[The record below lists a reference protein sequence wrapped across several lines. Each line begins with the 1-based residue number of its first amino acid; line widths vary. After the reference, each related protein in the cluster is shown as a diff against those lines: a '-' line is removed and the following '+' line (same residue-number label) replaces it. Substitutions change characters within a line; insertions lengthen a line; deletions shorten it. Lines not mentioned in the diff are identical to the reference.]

1 MRAIL
6 RQQFGGPEQLLIQH
20 VSHSETRAGAR
31 GDRGQAFGLNHAET
45 YMRKGDRGDVV
56 TVSGI
61 ECMGV
66 VKADADGKF
75 TPGQK
80 VAVIMGGM
88 GRTIDGSYAEY
99 TSVPASHVLPVSERD
114 ACRIGSQPAKT
125 VSPRQSPIV
134 SGWCRLLPRKSP
146 TRVMHAPLLAVRP
159 LKSGRRYRLMVGKSA
174 SNRLCLSG
182 QD

>member
-1 MRAIL
+1 
-6 RQQFGGPEQLLIQH
+6 
-20 VSHSETRAGAR
+20 
-31 GDRGQAFGLNHAET
+31 
-45 YMRKGDRGDVV
+45 MRKGDWGDVV

-80 VAVIMGGM
+80 IAAIMGGM

-99 TSVPASHVLPVSERD
+99 TSVPASHVLPVSERH
-114 ACRIGSQPAKT
+114 ACRIGSQPAKP
-125 VSPRQSPIV
+125 VSPRQRPIV

-146 TRVMHAPLLAVRP
+146 TRVCMRHFWPCGLL
-159 LKSGRRYRLMVGKSA
+159 KTEDDYRLMVGKSA
-174 SNRLCLSG
+174 SNCLCLSG